1 MRLNV
6 ERRRVQERSAP
17 SCTCF
22 HLHQISNVWENMEME
37 TRGGG
42 GRHTNLWDYQG
53 SEVENGDVEKV
64 TEAFCLV
71 QVVYVVMVTGWG
83 GQAKE
88 RREH

>member
-1 MRLNV
+1 
-6 ERRRVQERSAP
+6 
-17 SCTCF
+17 
-22 HLHQISNVWENMEME
+22 ME

-42 GRHTNLWDYQG
+42 GGGGGGRHTDLWRHRG

-83 GQAKE
+83 GQAEE
-88 RREH
+88 RREHWRQRDRRRDEPADPHLVLNP